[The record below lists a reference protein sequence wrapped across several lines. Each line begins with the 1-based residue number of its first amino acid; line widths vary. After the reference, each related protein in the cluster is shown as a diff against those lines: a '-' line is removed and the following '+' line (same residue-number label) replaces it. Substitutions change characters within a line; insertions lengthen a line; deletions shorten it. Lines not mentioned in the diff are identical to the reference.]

1 MKITLKPIGNIDHPI
16 LEYLQKILGCSFGCT
31 VSVVIKLDIPDR
43 AHKKERGQY
52 LASIILSSLK
62 ASVAAPDERV
72 LGIADI
78 DLYTKGLNF
87 VFGQADPES
96 GVAVISLCRLRQE
109 LPPDQTLFLNRA
121 AKEAIHELG
130 HTFGLGHCSKTKCV
144 MHFSDSLSDTDIKE
158 MTFCS
163 QCQPKLIQ

>member
-1 MKITLKPIGNIDHPI
+1 MKITLKPIGNIDLPI
-16 LEYLQKILGCSFGCT
+16 LADLQKILGRSFGCP
-31 VSVVIKLDIPDR
+31 VNVAMKLDIPDH
-43 AHKKERGQY
+43 AHKKGRGQY

-62 ASVAAPDERV
+62 ASVAEPEERI

-78 DLYTKGLNF
+78 DLYAKGLNF

-109 LPPDQTLFLNRA
+109 LPPDQALFLSRA

-130 HTFGLGHCSKTKCV
+130 HTFGLGHCSRSKCI

-158 MTFCS
+158 MAFCS